1 MRSAIGTSLV
11 LLLTLFSTSVWGQST
26 GAISAVVTDAASGA
40 PLAGADV
47 LIEGSA
53 LSTATDRAGRFTL
66 LGVPG
71 GDQSLLITYL
81 GHREERASVTAR
93 PGEAQTITATLSRS
107 SFIETVEVTATATPI
122 AESQAQALNIQRT
135 ALNITNVVAADQI
148 GSFPDPNAAEAASR
162 IPGLGPG
169 PQAPR

>member
-1 MRSAIGTSLV
+1 LPALTSL
-11 LLLTLFSTSVWGQST
+11 F
-26 GAISAVVTDAASGA
+26 
-40 PLAGADV
+40 
-47 LIEGSA
+47 EGSA